1 MRVHAILPMIA
12 LIAAFATNAGTNVIA
27 PAAAE
32 AVKRPRVA
40 AVLAMR
46 ERMDAAAIARDMA
59 TIEAALAP
67 EVILNGPNNLTNDR
81 TAIIANIKAGR
92 LTHGSLERTIEYAA
106 ERGADVILM
115 GKETTRPRAGEAGKT
130 AHRRFTDIWT
140 ETPQGWKLVLR
151 HATVYATE

>member
-1 MRVHAILPMIA
+1 MRAHTVLPMLA
-12 LIAAFATNAGTNVIA
+12 LVAAFSANAGTNVIA

-32 AVKRPRVA
+32 AAKRPRIA

-46 ERMDAAAIARDMA
+46 ERMDAATIARDMA
-59 TIEAALAP
+59 TIETALAP
-67 EVILNGPNNLTNDR
+67 DVILNGPNNLTNDR
-81 TAIIANIKAGR
+81 TSIIANIKAGR
-92 LTHGSLERTIEYAA
+92 VTHGTLERTIEYAA

-115 GKETTRPRAGEAGKT
+115 GKETTRARPGEAGKT

-140 ETPQGWKLVLR
+140 ESPQGWKLVLR